1 MEVSNDIIAIIE
13 SLTCP
18 VNKKKPKISFDENG
32 EFHIECCC
40 PQFRKQCLY
49 LIKKLMVLSAGKAR

>member
-1 MEVSNDIIAIIE
+1 MEIPRDIASIIE

-18 VNKKKPKISFDENG
+18 VYKKHPKIIYDKNG

-40 PQFRKQCLY
+40 PQFKKQCLY
-49 LIKKLMVLSAGKAR
+49 LIKKLLMLSAKEK

>member
-1 MEVSNDIIAIIE
+1 MEIPGEIASIIE

-18 VNKKKPKISFDENG
+18 VYKKHPKITYDENG

-40 PQFRKQCLY
+40 PQFKKQCLY
-49 LIKKLMVLSAGKAR
+49 LIKKLMMLSAKGE